1 MKTVF
6 VLLVLFLCLGLF
18 VQKFHVWTR
27 LLLITVIVGM
37 ILYIT
42 YA

>member
-18 VQKFHVWTR
+18 VQKFHGRTR
-27 LLLITVIVGM
+27 LLLIALIVGM